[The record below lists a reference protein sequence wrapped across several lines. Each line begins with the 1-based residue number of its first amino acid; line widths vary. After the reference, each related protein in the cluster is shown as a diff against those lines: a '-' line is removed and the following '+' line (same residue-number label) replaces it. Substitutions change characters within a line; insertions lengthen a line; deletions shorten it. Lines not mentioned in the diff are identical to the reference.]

1 MFRVILLTLLA
12 VLLLAT
18 APAETSPVAGPYREA
33 HSRNQKLTRVEPGRP
48 YTFKEKFFGNER
60 ACVIL
65 LGDRK
70 PRMNLTVK
78 VFDRTGQLVVE
89 DSGGDFLAVI
99 WYPPRTEEYTI
110 TISHDHATEW
120 NGVDVVVK

>member
-18 APAETSPVAGPYREA
+18 APAHTSPVIGQYREA
-33 HSRNQKLTRVEPGRP
+33 YTRGQKKTKVEPGRT
-48 YTFKEKFFGNER
+48 YSFKETFFGNER
-60 ACVIL
+60 ACTIL
-65 LGDRK
+65 MGDRNPK
-70 PRMNLTVK
+70 MNLTVK
-78 VFDRTGQLVVE
+78 VFDRIGQLVVE

-110 TISHDHATEW
+110 TISHDHATVYNE
-120 NGVDVVVK
+120 VDVVVK